1 MQHLLPCFDGQ
12 PSTAHA
18 ICRTIF
24 LVGIPV
30 RTLNAILQHAEGNPA
45 VRKDDLRRGD
55 EVVVATE
62 NSVYSIV
69 VGDDST
75 YTVRG
80 GWFDREGQTPVR
92 IPINGCTWG
101 GSIIQTGVLAAR
113 GLRLEFANRV
123 VTSPIRGFLVIRPEP
138 VETDARGLAQG
149 DETLLARCG
158 ISWEG
163 NSPIR

>member
-1 MQHLLPCFDGQ
+1 MG
-12 PSTAHA
+12 
-18 ICRTIF
+18 
-24 LVGIPV
+24 VPV
-30 RTLNAILQHAEGNPA
+30 RTLSAILRHAEANPA
-45 VRKDDLRRGD
+45 VRKADLRRGD
-55 EVVVATE
+55 EVVIATE
-62 NSVYSIV
+62 NSVYTIV

-123 VTSPIRGFLVIRPEP
+123 VTSPIRGFMVIRPEP
-138 VETDARGLAQG
+138 LETEARGLAEE
-149 DETLLARCG
+149 DERVLAGCG

-163 NSPIR
+163 NAPAR

>member
-1 MQHLLPCFDGQ
+1 MD
-12 PSTAHA
+12 STAHA
-18 ICRTIF
+18 ICSTIPG
-24 LVGIPV
+24 VGTPV
-30 RTLNAILQHAEGNPA
+30 RTLSAILRHAEGNPA
-45 VRKDDLRRGD
+45 VRRADLQCGD

-80 GWFDREGQTPVR
+80 GWFDREGATPVR

-123 VTSPIRGFLVIRPEP
+123 VTSPIKDFLVIRPELP
-138 VETDARGLAQG
+138 DPGTRRLAVTDEAVLSG
-149 DETLLARCG
+149 CG

-163 NSPIR
+163 DAPQR

>member
-1 MQHLLPCFDGQ
+1 MD
-12 PSTAHA
+12 STAHA
-18 ICRTIF
+18 ICSTIPG
-24 LVGIPV
+24 VGTPV
-30 RTLNAILQHAEGNPA
+30 RTLSAILRHAEGNPA
-45 VRKDDLRRGD
+45 VRRADLQCGD

-80 GWFDREGQTPVR
+80 GWFDREGATPVR

-123 VTSPIRGFLVIRPEP
+123 VTSPIKDFLVIRPEIP
-138 VETDARGLAQG
+138 DPGARRLAVTDEAVLSG
-149 DETLLARCG
+149 CG
-158 ISWEG
+158 ISWEEDAPLG
-163 NSPIR
+163 

>member
-1 MQHLLPCFDGQ
+1 M
-12 PSTAHA
+12 
-18 ICRTIF
+18 
-24 LVGIPV
+24 PV
-30 RTLNAILQHAEGNPA
+30 RTLSAILRHAEGNPA
-45 VRKDDLRRGD
+45 VRKADLQCGD
-55 EVVVATE
+55 EVVIATE

-80 GWFDREGQTPVR
+80 GWFDREGATPAR

-123 VTSPIRGFLVIRPEP
+123 VTSPIKDFLVIRPEGP
-138 VETDARGLAQG
+138 DADARRLAVT
-149 DETLLARCG
+149 DEAVLAGCG
-158 ISWEG
+158 ISWEE
-163 NSPIR
+163 NAPIR